1 MRARLLASL
10 GSVTALGVWVYPLGR
25 LEPLALGILLAWGWS
40 RWRSSWP
47 AWHTWT
53 GILAAAL
60 GSAAVTGLIR
70 LGTEAGIEIAW
81 FRLWGYPAV
90 DLILAGMLG
99 GVLMA
104 GGGPFA
110 QPALVYLG
118 RISYGLYV
126 FHLMVIALVLLHFR
140 LWPVQLPLSFGLTLG
155 LAALSYG
162 AAGAAFPSA
171 QGAVHIYPVGAR
183 LAVIPRTHR
192 EHA

>member
-1 MRARLLASL
+1 METNTRRLHPLLTAAAI
-10 GSVTALGVWVYPLGR
+10 SVTVFSAVGV
-25 LEPLALGILLAWGWS
+25 
-40 RWRSSWP
+40 
-47 AWHTWT
+47 
-53 GILAAAL
+53 
-60 GSAAVTGLIR
+60 AAVTGLIR

-99 GVLMA
+99 VVLMA

-140 LWPVQLPLSFGLTLG
+140 LWPVQLTLSFGLTLG
-155 LAALSYG
+155 LAALSY
-162 AAGAAFPSA
+162 ALLERPFLRLKARFTYIRSA
-171 QGAVHIYPVGAR
+171 PV
-183 LAVIPRTHR
+183 
-192 EHA
+192 